1 MKAWILPA
9 LGTFVFWG
17 LWGFFPKLTTR
28 YISPL
33 SAMVYESIIG
43 LPVGLIILATL
54 NFKPEVHPRGILYAS
69 VTGVL
74 GILGALGYLTAVR
87 RGEVTLVSSFT
98 ALSPALTILLAM
110 LLLGERLVLRQYLG
124 IGLAFVA
131 MLLIAA

>member
-9 LGTFVFWG
+9 MGTFVFWG

-28 YISPL
+28 YINPV

-43 LPVGLIILATL
+43 LPIGLIILATL
-54 NFKPEVHPRGILYAS
+54 NFKPEVHPRGIFYAS
-69 VTGVL
+69 LTGVL

-87 RGEVTLVSSFT
+87 RGDVTLVSSFT
-98 ALSPALTILLAM
+98 ALSPALTILLATV
-110 LLLGERLVLRQYLG
+110 LLGERLVLRQYLG

-131 MLLIAA
+131 MMLIAA